1 MQMIHATQHM
11 FNRLTGGLRDLLR
24 PPPPPPLMPAPPSLS
39 VAFIAA
45 ATGATHARAAQWRAP
60 LVNACAMYDI
70 DTSARLAAFMAQ
82 IGHESGRLLYVREIW
97 GPTPAQQRYEGRRDL
112 GNVRAGDGRRY
123 CGRGLIQTT
132 GRANYAATRD
142 GLRALPGGESVPDF
156 EAQPELLE
164 QPHWAA
170 LSAAWY
176 WDSRALNELA
186 DLDSDDAFLSI
197 TRRINGG
204 TNGLA
209 DRRAL
214 WVAARAA
221 LGMAPLGGA

>member
-1 MQMIHATQHM
+1 MHVTPSTIQFWPAG
-11 FNRLTGGLRDLLR
+11 LTAAAL
-24 PPPPPPLMPAPPSLS
+24 
-39 VAFIAA
+39 AA
-45 ATGATHARAAQWRAP
+45 ATGATPARAARWHAP
-60 LVNACAMYDI
+60 IAHACTFFEITMPV
-70 DTSARLAAFMAQ
+70 RLAAFLAQ
-82 IGHESGRLLYVREIW
+82 IGHESGRLVYTRELW

-142 GLRALPGGESVPDF
+142 GLRARLGFDAVPDF
-156 EAQPELLE
+156 EAHPELLE
-164 QPHWAA
+164 DAQWAA

-176 WDSRALNELA
+176 WDSRALSELA
-186 DLDSDDAFLSI
+186 DLDSDSAFVAI

-214 WVAARAA
+214 WAAGRAA
-221 LGMAPLGGA
+221 LGLPPLE